1 MLNTHLLKKA
11 HAGQGKTACT
21 LYKEGYNLY
30 VLYEFQTLC
39 SKGILRLIGQQHAR
53 SSNQQNPLKQIQAQ
67 ERAEGATH
75 C

>member
-39 SKGILRLIGQQHAR
+39 SKG
-53 SSNQQNPLKQIQAQ
+53 
-67 ERAEGATH
+67 GALFY
-75 C
+75 

>member
-39 SKGILRLIGQQHAR
+39 SKGAPPVLLV
-53 SSNQQNPLKQIQAQ
+53 SSMLVHPINKT
-67 ERAEGATH
+67 R
-75 C
+75 

>member
-1 MLNTHLLKKA
+1 MISTSEIIMLNTHLLKKA

-39 SKGILRLIGQQHAR
+39 SKGV
-53 SSNQQNPLKQIQAQ
+53 PLFY
-67 ERAEGATH
+67 
-75 C
+75 